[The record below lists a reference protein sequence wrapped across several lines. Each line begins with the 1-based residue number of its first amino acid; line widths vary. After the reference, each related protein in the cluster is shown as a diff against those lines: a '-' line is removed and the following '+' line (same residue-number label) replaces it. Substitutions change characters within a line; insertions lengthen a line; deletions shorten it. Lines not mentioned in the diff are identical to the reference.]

1 LTAHDARR
9 LLRQPPGVGRDLR
22 CTLRSHRQHRR
33 ADVRVTKSQVAF
45 RRTRAFAWAWMPG
58 MYLRGD
64 TAPLVLSVAL
74 RRRDA
79 SPRWKEIVEPAPGRF
94 MHHLALYSPTE
105 IDGDVLRWL
114 QEAWEQAE

>member
-1 LTAHDARR
+1 M
-9 LLRQPPGVGRDLR
+9 
-22 CTLRSHRQHRR
+22 TLDDFFTGHPESREIFAALS
-33 ADVRVTKSQVAF
+33 AAIAALGPANLRVTKSQVAF
-45 RRTRAFAWAWMPG
+45 RRARTFAWAWMPG
-58 MYLRGD
+58 LYLHGK

-94 MHHLALYSPTE
+94 MHHLALYSPAE

-114 QEAWEQAE
+114 QEAWEQAG